1 MKGACIEIEETT
13 NEEFIWQDQTCLKV
27 TTIQTT
33 NLFPD
38 STNVAKVESSDTS
51 SQV

>member
-1 MKGACIEIEETT
+1 MRGACIEIEETT
-13 NEEFIWQDQTCLKV
+13 NEEFIWQDQICSKV

-38 STNVAKVESSDTS
+38 SADVAKIESS
-51 SQV
+51 